1 MSKQLPADFPK
12 TPEEWERIIA
22 NAPET
27 VDDPDCPYD
36 PNDAQAVEAYWKDA
50 IVSRSLPEL
59 LEKLAVRRRGQGK
72 KPARIAIQL
81 RLPPDVLARWKADGP
96 GWQTRMANRLAMP
109 VE

>member
-1 MSKQLPADFPK
+1 MKHAITGKTTPTDRTDWARVRAMTDADIQRDEDSPATTPADWEGAVMKIGK
-12 TPEEWERIIA
+12 T
-22 NAPET
+22 
-27 VDDPDCPYD
+27 
-36 PNDAQAVEAYWKDA
+36 A
-50 IVSRSLPEL
+50 IGQTP
-59 LEKLAVRRRGQGK
+59 RRRGPGK